1 MTNAITNQD
10 TNLIGFTQ
18 NPIGFTLNDFQFGV
32 NMFNIIAGNTA
43 KLTMQDLAN
52 QQKLISEEAHYEACK
67 AFEDDDAVQLLDSVI
82 DGLYVVLGQLQK
94 LSLLGF
100 DVQQAMKQV
109 QEDNMK
115 KFPTDE
121 QVAVESV
128 EMYKKAGQETAYKQ
142 VQGRF
147 VLYNTRTGKVLKPKG
162 FKPTDLSSFC
172 PAKTISGL
180 ANK

>member
-1 MTNAITNQD
+1 MTSSKQE
-10 TNLIGFTQ
+10 
-18 NPIGFTLNDFQFGV
+18 FTLQDFYLGVKLFND
-32 NMFNIIAGNTA
+32 IADNST

-67 AFEDDDAVQLLDSVI
+67 AFEEDDAVQLLDSVI

-109 QEDNMK
+109 QEDNMQ

-121 QVAVESV
+121 QVATESI
-128 EMYKKAGQETAYKQ
+128 EMYKKAGQEVAYKQ

-162 FKPTDLSSFC
+162 FKPTDLSNFC
-172 PAKTISGL
+172 RVKIISDL
-180 ANK
+180 ASK

>member
-1 MTNAITNQD
+1 MTSSKQE
-10 TNLIGFTQ
+10 
-18 NPIGFTLNDFQFGV
+18 FTLQDFYLGVKLFND
-32 NMFNIIAGNTA
+32 IADNST

-52 QQKLISEEAHYEACK
+52 QQKLISEDAHYEACE

-109 QEDNMK
+109 QEDNMQ

-121 QVAVESV
+121 QVAIESV
-128 EMYKKAGQETAYKQ
+128 EMYKKAGQEVAYKQ

-147 VLYNTRTGKVLKPKG
+147 VLYNTRTGKVLKPKC
-162 FKPTDLSSFC
+162 FKPTDLSYFC
-172 PAKTISGL
+172 RVKIISDL
-180 ANK
+180 ASK

>member
-1 MTNAITNQD
+1 MTSSKHE
-10 TNLIGFTQ
+10 
-18 NPIGFTLNDFQFGV
+18 FTLQDFYLGVKLFND
-32 NMFNIIAGNTA
+32 IADNST

-109 QEDNMK
+109 QEDNMQ

-121 QVAVESV
+121 QVAIESI
-128 EMYKKAGQETAYKQ
+128 EMYKKAGQEVAYKQ

-162 FKPTDLSSFC
+162 FKPTDLSKYC
-172 PAKTISGL
+172 PVKKISDVYF
-180 ANK
+180 ASI

>member
-1 MTNAITNQD
+1 MTSSKQE
-10 TNLIGFTQ
+10 
-18 NPIGFTLNDFQFGV
+18 FTLQDFYLGVKLFND
-32 NMFNIIAGNTA
+32 IADNST

-52 QQKLISEEAHYEACK
+52 QQKLISEDAHYEACE

-109 QEDNMK
+109 QEDNMQ

-121 QVAVESV
+121 QVAIESV
-128 EMYKKAGQETAYKQ
+128 EMYKKAGQEVAYKQ

-162 FKPTDLSSFC
+162 FKPTDLSNFC
-172 PAKTISGL
+172 RVNIISDL
-180 ANK
+180 ASK

>member
-1 MTNAITNQD
+1 MTSSKQE
-10 TNLIGFTQ
+10 
-18 NPIGFTLNDFQFGV
+18 FTLQDFYLGVKLFND
-32 NMFNIIAGNTA
+32 IADNST

-52 QQKLISEEAHYEACK
+52 QQKLISEDAHYEACE

-109 QEDNMK
+109 QEDNMQ

-121 QVAVESV
+121 QVAIESV
-128 EMYKKAGQETAYKQ
+128 EMYKKAGQEVAYKQ

-162 FKPTDLSSFC
+162 FKPTDLSNFC
-172 PAKTISGL
+172 CVKIISDL
-180 ANK
+180 ASK